1 MTASLQLETIMT
13 CLLFFGIPALALLFF
28 GISLFRFCYA
38 KYKNR
43 HAPGTFSHEAIKARK
58 IVFIVSAV
66 IAGILAAVIIGFV
79 ILLFMAVAFM

>member
-1 MTASLQLETIMT
+1 MIASLQLETILT
-13 CLLFFGIPALALLFF
+13 YLLFFGIPALALLFF

-38 KYKNR
+38 KYKNK
-43 HAPGTFSHEAIKARK
+43 HVPGTFSDEAVRTRK